1 MRERYEVEIPD
12 APRSGA
18 DTDEEYADFNEGWQY
33 DLLGDLLALASD
45 LGIEM
50 RRL

>member
-1 MRERYEVEIPD
+1 MRERYEIEIPD
-12 APRSGA
+12 APRSS
-18 DTDEEYADFNEGWQY
+18 DMTDDEYERFNEGWQY
-33 DLLGDLLALASD
+33 DTIGDLFALAED